1 MTVIFVIATILIFLG
16 IDWFTQR
23 SRATH
28 AVAAALAH
36 KPMPVRARTPE
47 GIFFTPSH
55 TWLNLFPSG
64 KVRLGMDDFITRMLD
79 NPEIVFL
86 KQPGD
91 TVHKGD
97 PLLQCKEDGHT
108 LTVRSPIDGDI
119 LDTNHELTAHPEYMK
134 NMLFSQ
140 GWAYTLKPQRFT
152 DLKQLLLG
160 TETHVWM
167 QREFGRLR
175 DFFAAAAQGSGL
187 APAFL
192 QDGGPP
198 VANAMKSMTD
208 EVWKQFESDFLTP

>member
-1 MTVIFVIATILIFLG
+1 MTVLFVIATILIFLG

-23 SRATH
+23 SRSAS
-28 AVAAALAH
+28 AVAVALPR
-36 KPMPVRARTPE
+36 KPVQVRARTPE

-64 KVRLGMDDFITRMLD
+64 KVRLGIDDFVARMLD
-79 NPEIVFL
+79 NPEIIFL
-86 KQPGD
+86 KQPGE

-97 PLLQCKEDGHT
+97 ALIQCKEDGHT

-119 LDTNHELTAHPEYMK
+119 LDTNQELSSHPEYMK

-140 GWAYTLKPQRFT
+140 GWAYTLRPQRFT

-160 TETHVWM
+160 TETHIWM
-167 QREFGRLR
+167 QREFARLR
-175 DFFAAAAQGSGL
+175 DFFATAAQGNAL
-187 APAFL
+187 APALL

-198 VANAMKSMTD
+198 VASAMKSMND
-208 EVWKQFESDFLTP
+208 EVWKQFETDFLTP